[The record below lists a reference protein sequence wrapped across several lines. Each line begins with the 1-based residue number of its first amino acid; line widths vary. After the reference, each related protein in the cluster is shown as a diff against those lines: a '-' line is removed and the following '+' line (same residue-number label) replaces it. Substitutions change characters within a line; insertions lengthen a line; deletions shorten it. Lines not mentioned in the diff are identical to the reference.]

1 MKCLGVLISPPTNR
15 HLVKRV
21 IFKLEVNNENK
32 KESTSSVGHNKFT
45 IQFKEQILDLACR
58 CVVLP

>member
-1 MKCLGVLISPPTNR
+1 MSANIYGTIN
-15 HLVKRV
+15 
-21 IFKLEVNNENK
+21 NNENK